1 MKKFVKKILIFI
13 YHIMARIFPLS
24 MNKVM
29 FMSNMGRNYSGNTRA
44 IYEDMLKDARFDKK
58 KKFLSTFVM
67 LIGVL
72 FIAFA

>member
-13 YHIMARIFPLS
+13 YHIMARILPLS

-58 KKFLSTFVM
+58 KK
-67 LIGVL
+67 IKK
-72 FIAFA
+72 IRI